1 MILVIH
7 IWISV
12 WIFQTKYVEVSFL
25 TKPVLLWLL
34 DPRGPDADHPDEQNQ
49 QDDEDNSASDS

>member
-1 MILVIH
+1 M
-7 IWISV
+7 
-12 WIFQTKYVEVSFL
+12 FPFL

-34 DPRGPDADHPDEQNQ
+34 HPGGPDADHPDEQNQ

>member
-1 MILVIH
+1 MLK
-7 IWISV
+7 
-12 WIFQTKYVEVSFL
+12 FPFL

-34 DPRGPDADHPDEQNQ
+34 HPGGPDADHPDEQNQ